1 MSFVP
6 ALSLK
11 KTIDEINAKTGL
23 EFVYNHNTG
32 EFVSANHWLTYSRGT
47 YKLAYPTGWGKR
59 SLTTPN
65 LQKVIDKINERER
78 S

>member
-1 MSFVP
+1 MSFVH

-11 KTIDEINAKTGL
+11 KTIDEINTKTGL

-32 EFVSANHWLTYSRGT
+32 EFVSANHWLTYHRGM
-47 YKLAYPTGWGKR
+47 YHLAYPKGFGKR
-59 SLTTPN
+59 HLSTPN
-65 LQKVIDKINERER
+65 LDKVIEKINERER